1 MESEV
6 NSLDSDQLIIANW
19 IINQRRSMFI
29 FGLVEAGKSKVLQVF
44 MLYRNE

>member
-6 NSLDSDQLIIANW
+6 KSLDSDQTIIANW

-29 FGLVEAGKSKVLQVF
+29 FGPVEAGKSKVLQVI
-44 MLYRNE
+44 MLYQN